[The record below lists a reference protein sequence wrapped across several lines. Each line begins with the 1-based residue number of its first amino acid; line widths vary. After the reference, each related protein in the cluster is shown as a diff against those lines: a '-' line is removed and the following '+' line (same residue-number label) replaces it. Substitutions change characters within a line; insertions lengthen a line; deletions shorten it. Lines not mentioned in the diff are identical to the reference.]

1 MDQSFTF
8 PSNRQDMTTKVGFA
22 FNQMFLNHPP
32 HHSLAS
38 FALVFNSIKHPDNIT
53 NETRIHGVKKG
64 EGKI

>member
-1 MDQSFTF
+1 
-8 PSNRQDMTTKVGFA
+8 MTTKVGFA